1 MKNRYTE
8 TPLFHI
14 AASAGIVIFAILVG
28 GAAASKIANTG
39 TSSNTV
45 SVSSTVQK
53 TTSASSVAAVVD
65 DGERFYELA
74 SAYESTGD
82 YAKAL
87 DTLSQILPSSAKYAD
102 AIEKTASVKAA
113 YYNVATN
120 NSAAAY
126 NAGNYDSAIQ
136 ILNDAVE
143 RMPES
148 AELAVAYDHLLTDC
162 KNALLANAES
172 CNSASG
178 WKAALDVLNNVPTQL
193 KSDTDIIAQINDY
206 RKSGATRLDM
216 MRVFR
221 GSSFSNYGTVEDC
234 FGTNH
239 ENSLHMY
246 AGSMMSNLSAV
257 RLDKQYSTFTGTVFT
272 ASTGGWAGDL
282 IITGDDVQLQRI
294 TMNGGDDPVT
304 FEIDVSNVKDLEVE
318 SINCG
323 FTPIY
328 LSDAMLLP

>member
-45 SVSSTVQK
+45 SVSSAAQE
-53 TTSASSVAAVVD
+53 TTRASSVAAVVD
-65 DGERFYELA
+65 DGERLYELA
-74 SAYESTGD
+74 SAYEPTGD

-136 ILNDAVE
+136 ILSDAVE

-178 WKAALDVLNNVPTQL
+178 WKAALDVLNNAPAQL
-193 KSDTDIIAQINDY
+193 KSDADIIAKINDY
-206 RKSGATRLDM
+206 RKKW
-216 MRVFR
+216 
-221 GSSFSNYGTVEDC
+221 SNTAGHDAGLPWQFVC
-234 FGTNH
+234 KLW
-239 ENSLHMY
+239 NS
-246 AGSMMSNLSAV
+246 
-257 RLDKQYSTFTGTVFT
+257 
-272 ASTGGWAGDL
+272 
-282 IITGDDVQLQRI
+282 
-294 TMNGGDDPVT
+294 
-304 FEIDVSNVKDLEVE
+304 
-318 SINCG
+318 
-323 FTPIY
+323 
-328 LSDAMLLP
+328 

>member
-14 AASAGIVIFAILVG
+14 AASTGIVYCLPSFTPSTR

-39 TSSNTV
+39 TLSNTV
-45 SVSSTVQK
+45 SVSSAAQE
-53 TTSASSVAAVVD
+53 TTRASSVAAVVD
-65 DGERFYELA
+65 DGERLYELA

-136 ILNDAVE
+136 ILSDAVE

-162 KNALLANAES
+162 KNALLMQ
-172 CNSASG
+172 
-178 WKAALDVLNNVPTQL
+178 KAV
-193 KSDTDIIAQINDY
+193 
-206 RKSGATRLDM
+206 
-216 MRVFR
+216 
-221 GSSFSNYGTVEDC
+221 TV
-234 FGTNH
+234 H
-239 ENSLHMY
+239 R
-246 AGSMMSNLSAV
+246 AGKQHSM
-257 RLDKQYSTFTGTVFT
+257 F
-272 ASTGGWAGDL
+272 
-282 IITGDDVQLQRI
+282 
-294 TMNGGDDPVT
+294 
-304 FEIDVSNVKDLEVE
+304 
-318 SINCG
+318 
-323 FTPIY
+323 
-328 LSDAMLLP
+328 